1 MSLRA
6 VIDTV
11 EGREKRLTV
20 FDPPNADA
28 IAELREYFASQAVQ
42 IEEGTTD
49 SGLSGYVVLS
59 DDQDDEVLAAV
70 DLRHLDGDIAVGPGE
85 QSAFAPILEHLDGT
99 TFTSYDI
106 PRMMAATREME
117 DRAWRAGAGEL
128 HAGFQ
133 RVGAIRAQKGVY
145 EDLATKDID
154 IHTYCAPSDDT
165 PDIEGVTIHQVDNA
179 EIRRSWFVVFDGGGN
194 PNDACALLAEERGEA
209 DERRF
214 YGFWT
219 YDAGVVETVLPTSAT
234 STRSRCDRRDR
245 ETP

>member
-6 VIDTV
+6 VIDAV
-11 EGREKRLTV
+11 EGTEKRLTV
-20 FDPPNADA
+20 FDPPTDDA
-28 IAELREYFASQAVQ
+28 VAELREYFSSQAVR

-59 DDQDDEVLAAV
+59 DEHDDEVLAAV
-70 DLRHLDGDIAVGPGE
+70 DLRHLEGDVAVGPGE

-106 PRMMAATREME
+106 AQMMAATREME
-117 DRAWRAGAGEL
+117 DRAWRAGTGEL

-133 RVGAIRAQKGVY
+133 RVEAIRAQKAVY
-145 EDLATKDID
+145 EDLATKEID

-165 PDIEGVTIHQVDNA
+165 PDIEGVSIHQEDTD
-179 EIRRSWFVVFDGGGN
+179 EIRRSWFVAFDGGGD
-194 PNDACALLAEERGEA
+194 PDDACLLLAEERG
-209 DERRF
+209 DPDDRRF

-219 YDAGVVETVLPTSAT
+219 YDPTTVAT
-234 STRSRCDRRDR
+234 VIDHLQKTYAI
-245 ETP
+245 PA

>member
-6 VIDTV
+6 VIDSV

-20 FDPPNADA
+20 FDPPNDDA
-28 IAELREYFASQAVQ
+28 VAELREYFDSQAVR
-42 IEEGTTD
+42 IREGTTD

-59 DDQDDEVLAAV
+59 DERDDEVLAAV

-85 QSAFAPILEHLDGT
+85 QSALAPILEHLDGT

-106 PRMMAATREME
+106 SRMMAATREME
-117 DRAWRAGAGEL
+117 DRAWRAGTGEL

-133 RVGAIRAQKGVY
+133 RVDAIRAQKGVY

-154 IHTYCAPSDDT
+154 VHTYCAPSDDV
-165 PDIEGVTIHQVDNA
+165 PAIEDVSVHQEDTA
-179 EIRRSWFVVFDGGGN
+179 EIRRSWFVAFDGGGD
-194 PNDACALLAEERGEA
+194 PADACLLLAEERGDPE
-209 DERRF
+209 DRRF

-219 YDAGVVETVLPTSAT
+219 YDPDTVSTVVDHLHETYAVPA
-234 STRSRCDRRDR
+234 
-245 ETP
+245 